1 MSFLRIDFKFLIL
14 HIPVTFLFIQFQI
27 VYNLIRFMGSL
38 TGLLVLAT
46 LTSVYTEDLPRT
58 SYFKA
63 RFKKK
68 MTTSMKA

>member
-27 VYNLIRFMGSL
+27 VNDLIRFMGSL

-58 SYFKA
+58 SYFKVK
-63 RFKKK
+63 FKKRI
-68 MTTSMKA
+68 TR